1 MSSYAL
7 SQRENW
13 QADANKGGAAHEQ
26 SVKEIFTKYFSTE
39 EGINYVYEPHPS
51 LLDQLF
57 LEVDYKKNPTK
68 YAKGNEISYDEVK
81 KRFVKASGGEARL
94 GMIPDGL
101 IWNKLTGKGHFL
113 EEKKQNAMGNAH
125 ERAYRY
131 DTEKIRKLLQEKLD
145 VSGQPVSWIFTGSM
159 TESQKYILEIAA
171 HLPDDHYVLLT
182 STQNKE
188 TVLIDWFNRVVKPL
202 LE

>member
-1 MSSYAL
+1 
-7 SQRENW
+7 
-13 QADANKGGAAHEQ
+13 
-26 SVKEIFTKYFSTE
+26 
-39 EGINYVYEPHPS
+39 
-51 LLDQLF
+51 
-57 LEVDYKKNPTK
+57 
-68 YAKGNEISYDEVK
+68 
-81 KRFVKASGGEARL
+81 
-94 GMIPDGL
+94 
-101 IWNKLTGKGHFL
+101 
-113 EEKKQNAMGNAH
+113 MGNAH